1 MRFPPYYVAIV
12 VLVALVTAAVFGLD
26 RSYFA
31 AMALTMVSVVVIFVS
46 VALLFG
52 WDEEREYPGK
62 A

>member
-12 VLVALVTAAVFGLD
+12 VLVALLTAAVFGLD
-26 RSYFA
+26 RSYFVS
-31 AMALTMVSVVVIFVS
+31 MALTMVSVVVIFVS